1 LKARCDAL
9 AEWRKPRDET
19 HNLKVASSNLAPAT
33 IAPCHSWVSAAQ
45 IVEDHRELAENL
57 DFGRLMPA
65 ARVDHDFLD
74 NLDAGKGS
82 LAVRLRDLILAR

>member
-1 LKARCDAL
+1 
-9 AEWRKPRDET
+9 
-19 HNLKVASSNLAPAT
+19 
-33 IAPCHSWVSAAQ
+33 
-45 IVEDHRELAENL
+45 LAENL

-74 NLDAGKGS
+74 NLADAGKGS